1 MEESHLNLPDDVA
14 ALRAII
20 PTQADELAEQAR
32 KLQSRDILIDKLKAQ
47 LVVLIRARFVVSE
60 DVVK

>member
-1 MEESHLNLPDDVA
+1 VA
-14 ALRAII
+14 ALRAVIA
-20 PTQADELAEQAR
+20 TQADQLAEQAR